1 MTFDDALLLT
11 ADRVAELLQISRRSV
26 WRLLSS
32 GKLLRPLRLGGNV
45 RWRAGEL
52 KRWIEAGCPAMKEW
66 DRMSS

>member
-1 MTFDDALLLT
+1 MTTDDSQLLT
-11 ADRVAELLQISRRSV
+11 AERVAEWLQISTRSV

-32 GKLLRPLRLGGNV
+32 GKLLRPVRLGGNV
-45 RWRAGEL
+45 RWRASEL